1 MNHVYAYRG
10 MTDIKG
16 KGQMPTFWL
25 LGKEGFDKELPKPPG
40 PGDTSWYE
48 DTIIHDWHL

>member
-1 MNHVYAYRG
+1 

-25 LGKEGFDKELPKPPG
+25 SGKEGFDKELPKPPG
-40 PGDTSWYE
+40 PKYVVQWLYKLSFYFY
-48 DTIIHDWHL
+48 

>member
-1 MNHVYAYRG
+1 

-40 PGDTSWYE
+40 PKYVN
-48 DTIIHDWHL
+48 HLQVELKITYLS